1 MDNKFFYNSNM
12 KNIYSILDSLE
23 NKLGKYNSY
32 SSYGDNQNNIKSNY
46 YENNQILVGN
56 DRYLDYEY
64 IKKIIRNEFGQLILP
79 YQKDLNFNINSLETK
94 INSLNSKIND
104 MKNTNK
110 NNNSNKNSNLYEKK
124 ESYLSKKE

>member
-1 MDNKFFYNSNM
+1 M

-94 INSLNSKIND
+94 INSLN
-104 MKNTNK
+104 
-110 NNNSNKNSNLYEKK
+110 
-124 ESYLSKKE
+124 